1 MNDQGAIN
9 INDFTKNR
17 YNNEEFVSPIN
28 NLTADERARIINKA
42 KNDLYFTEDTRTYS
56 LTNRGMTSDMDSMG
70 NRDTF

>member
-28 NLTADERARIINKA
+28 NLTADERARHIKKA
-42 KNDLYFTEDTRTYS
+42 KNDLYFTEVTTTYS
-56 LTNRGMTSDMDSMG
+56 LNNR
-70 NRDTF
+70 